1 MNKVWVFII
10 FVSLIFGLIYGN
22 TDKMINNLFIVPE
35 NVLKNLMKIGSM
47 LVIYNGLFK
56 IALKAEVIDK
66 ISIIFLRIINKIF
79 KNLNEECKKMISTSI
94 VCNLLGLGPANMT
107 IAIKV
112 VNQINTLPKANYN
125 LSMYLLINISS
136 LCFMPLSLLTLRSTF
151 FAKINIPF
159 VFILFIASLVT
170 TDNDNISL
178 GKYTFFIIL
187 PFSTIVNE
195 VLEIA
200 AEKKFQGINPQHK
213 NTV

>member
-56 IALKAEVIDK
+56 IALKAKVIDK

-136 LCFMPLSLLTLRSTF
+136 LCLMPLSLLTLRSTF
-151 FAKINIPF
+151 FSKINIPF

-170 TDNDNISL
+170 T
-178 GKYTFFIIL
+178 TFAII
-187 PFSTIVNE
+187 ICKVIYRNE
-195 VLEIA
+195 
-200 AEKKFQGINPQHK
+200 
-213 NTV
+213 